1 MLSTEEAAE
10 KTTHKE
16 DLKRIKQGLEA
27 HVDPGDWTE
36 IRTFQPYPTS
46 RWFNDLDQAAEY
58 ALAQSK
64 RECVTGVYL
73 VPNPIKPGRVN
84 KPKGKATEGA
94 DILKRSWILI
104 DLDLDKPTDTN
115 ATEEERKAGWEV
127 IQSVKTELHNRGWMA
142 PLLASSGNGFHL
154 SYPVDLP
161 TTEAVTAKVKELLA
175 GLYKRHSRAGIAKVD
190 VKVFDLN
197 RLWKIPGTWTRK
209 GPHSE
214 ERPWRQAFLLDGH
227 PTLAERSEARPT
239 NNAALEATLEDWR
252 AEEVKEAEQEAR
264 LAKALTFQAETSVL
278 DRATKYLE
286 AADPAIQGQNG
297 SGQTF
302 KVACRL
308 VQGFNLDPT
317 AALGAIAQWNSRCV
331 PPWSEKE
338 LKHKIQDATKA
349 PSDKPVGY
357 LLGHTGTLGYLDSWI
372 DETGQQ
378 QQLSNNE
385 VSPHA
390 RETNWQWKTETLDK
404 IRPVPVR
411 WLVRAP
417 DGKGFLPAGL
427 AVICGDPGMGKS
439 TLIRAVMAQVTSG
452 QGPFEVDGQGDVLI
466 VVAEDDESSI
476 ILPHIL
482 SCGGDPRRIHCLR
495 TTQEGPKGTV
505 KPEPEDLLR
514 SWLDR
519 HPETK
524 LIVFDVLASWASSLG
539 KDLNKSQDCRAILDP
554 LNKIGQERGIALV
567 CLHHNTKH
575 VASALNKVSGS
586 AQIAGSARCVWI
598 VGQNPTAGNERTVA
612 DTKGNIPGRS
622 NGFNYREE
630 LVDPQAVKDQAIQ
643 YGIEFDG
650 DFEPE
655 TFKKVLTVD
664 GPVSTA
670 NELAN
675 GFGRFTEEPDKS
687 TKEEECLAWLKEV
700 MAEVGEIP
708 DKSLK
713 ERAKAAGHKISGTLF
728 RAKGKAKE
736 AGWLKV
742 GKVNGQWMNSYIN
755 LEAIAGLGFGNSPTI
770 QPDQETSD

>member
-1 MLSTEEAAE
+1 MLSINLKPE
-10 KTTHKE
+10 KTTAKE
-16 DLKRIKQGLEA
+16 ELKRIKQGLEA

-36 IRTFQPYPTS
+36 IRTFEPNPES

-64 RECVTGVYL
+64 RECVKGVYF

-104 DLDLDKPTDTN
+104 DLDLAKPSHTN

-161 TTEAVTAKVKELLA
+161 ATEAVTAEVKELLA
-175 GLYKRHSRAGIAKVD
+175 GLNKRHGRAGIAKVD

-278 DRATKYLE
+278 NRATKYLE

-317 AALGAIAQWNSRCV
+317 AALEAIAQWNSRCV

-338 LKHKIQDATKA
+338 LRHKIQDATKA
-349 PSDKPVGY
+349 PSDKPLGY
-357 LLGHTGTLGYLDSWI
+357 LLDSTRTVGQLDTWTLG
-372 DETGQQ
+372 TGQQ
-378 QQLSNNE
+378 QQLSNKE

-390 RETNWQWKTETLDK
+390 HTRETNWHWQTETLDK

-466 VVAEDDESSI
+466 VISEDDESSI

-575 VASALNKVSGS
+575 FASAVNKVSGS

-598 VGQNPTAGNERTVA
+598 VAQNPTAGNERTVA
-612 DTKGNIPGRS
+612 DTK
-622 NGFNYREE
+622 
-630 LVDPQAVKDQAIQ
+630 L
-643 YGIEFDG
+643 
-650 DFEPE
+650 
-655 TFKKVLTVD
+655 
-664 GPVSTA
+664 
-670 NELAN
+670 LA
-675 GFGRFTEEPDKS
+675 FTERLELRKP
-687 TKEEECLAWLKEV
+687 KEK
-700 MAEVGEIP
+700 
-708 DKSLK
+708 
-713 ERAKAAGHKISGTLF
+713 
-728 RAKGKAKE
+728 
-736 AGWLKV
+736 
-742 GKVNGQWMNSYIN
+742 
-755 LEAIAGLGFGNSPTI
+755 
-770 QPDQETSD
+770 